1 MTKFKITNK
10 NNHVADVYIRRDGY
24 SRKVP
29 PFGYISLGELSSDEI
44 ATYKKYSVVG
54 LVLEIDSDVVK
65 PVTGVKG
72 AVKKEPPV
80 EEKPLLSKPE
90 PKPEPKPE
98 VKIESKPEPKVES
111 VPAPV
116 PVQEVKHESHV
127 EVHASAEEEKES
139 LDGLTSAELKA
150 KAAEVGMSIDGI
162 KKKTE
167 LREALKRFLGLAD

>member
-54 LVLEIDSDVVK
+54 LVLEVDSDVVK

-72 AVKKEPPV
+72 AGKKESPV

-90 PKPEPKPE
+90 PKPE
-98 VKIESKPEPKVES
+98 VKVESKPEPKVES

-116 PVQEVKHESHV
+116 PVQEVKHESHA